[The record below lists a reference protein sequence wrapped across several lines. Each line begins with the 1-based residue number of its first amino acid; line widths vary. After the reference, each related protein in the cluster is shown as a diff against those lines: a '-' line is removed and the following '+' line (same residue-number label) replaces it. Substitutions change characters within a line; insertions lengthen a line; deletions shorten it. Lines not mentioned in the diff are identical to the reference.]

1 MQKCTLSGVI
11 HPGTVRVHAR
21 YGISVCA
28 AGGAA
33 LGAAAA
39 LVTAL
44 VTALP
49 AAPALLPLLHKVISR
64 DHLSAHDL
72 SASRTSC
79 FAVLHMKA
87 FPARLRL
94 YISQF
99 HQPFSVSIFMSAY
112 TFLLAGKKELLLGE
126 RRKDRG
132 PGEQQGFPGAECSSQ
147 AGCSC
152 SSCPV
157 QVFAPP
163 QHLIRGYSPAWVQS
177 PSPIAPSSRAQEC
190 LVLLGGA
197 CPGWQQ
203 RLWPLPRWWRLRCS
217 LTSQTSGVGARLGAG
232 TTTRL
237 CGCSRLVCLLVSG
250 AGVTTV
256 PV

>member
-1 MQKCTLSGVI
+1 MHSMG
-11 HPGTVRVHAR
+11 
-21 YGISVCA
+21 SVSVQR
-28 AGGAA
+28 GGAA

-49 AAPALLPLLHKVISR
+49 AAPALLPLLHKVLSR
-64 DHLSAHDL
+64 DHPSAHGL

-126 RRKDRG
+126 RRKDGG
-132 PGEQQGFPGAECSSQ
+132 PGEQQGFPGAECNSR

-157 QVFAPP
+157 QVFAP
-163 QHLIRGYSPAWVQS
+163 SPGPDLGLQPCVGAE
-177 PSPIAPSSRAQEC
+177 PDPIAPGSRAQEC
-190 LVLLGGA
+190 LILLVERVLGGSSA
-197 CPGWQQ
+197 SG
-203 RLWPLPRWWRLRCS
+203 RC
-217 LTSQTSGVGARLGAG
+217 RAG
-232 TTTRL
+232 
-237 CGCSRLVCLLVSG
+237 GSS
-250 AGVTTV
+250 AA
-256 PV
+256 P